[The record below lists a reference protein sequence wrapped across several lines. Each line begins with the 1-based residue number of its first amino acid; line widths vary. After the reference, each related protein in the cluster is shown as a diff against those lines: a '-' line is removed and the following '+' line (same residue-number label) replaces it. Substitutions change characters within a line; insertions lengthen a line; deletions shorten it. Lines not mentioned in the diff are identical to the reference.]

1 MTKAQRLLTV
11 VVPLALLAGI
21 FAVTGPWKTRD
32 QQQYENLLG
41 ISTQVRLRHTSTLA
55 PTAISDCLIGLPVTV
70 LNLSRLQAGPG
81 ITLANPVQAVLVSI
95 ESVDD
100 GTLSTVR
107 QRPDQPLTPT
117 SYNALVR
124 CLG

>member
-1 MTKAQRLLTV
+1 MIKAQRILRF
-11 VVPLALLAGI
+11 VVPIALLAGI

-32 QQQYENLLG
+32 EQQYENLLG
-41 ISTQVRLRHTSTLA
+41 ISTQVKLRHTSTLA
-55 PTAISDCLIGLPVTV
+55 PAAISDCLTGLPVTI

-95 ESVDD
+95 ENVDH
-100 GTLSTVR
+100 GSLSTVR
-107 QRPDQPLTPT
+107 QRPDQPLSPT

-124 CLG
+124 CL